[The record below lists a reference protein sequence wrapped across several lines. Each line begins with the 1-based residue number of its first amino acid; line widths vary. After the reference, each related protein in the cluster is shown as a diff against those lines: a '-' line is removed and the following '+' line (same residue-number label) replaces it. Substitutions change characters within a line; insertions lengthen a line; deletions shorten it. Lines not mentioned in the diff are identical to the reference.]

1 MMTPVPRATRVALTI
16 PIMYRRPEDDGW
28 IKATV
33 VNLSDSGVLFG
44 VLLGPT
50 GFAPG
55 TPVEVILSPP
65 FQVGSLAIGKQFCA
79 AEVVRATEGGEVA
92 ARFEECRFLLED
104 GAVLKRAPRL
114 AWK

>member
-1 MMTPVPRATRVALTI
+1 
-16 PIMYRRPEDDGW
+16 
-28 IKATV
+28 

-79 AEVVRATEGGEVA
+79 AEVVRATDAGEVA
-92 ARFEECRFLLED
+92 ARFEECRFLLE
-104 GAVLKRAPRL
+104 GRGSPETGSSTRL
-114 AWK
+114 EVTTGLAGDASRFTARRR